1 MESSIPLVP
10 LEFFQTTT
18 LPELYCGVVYWYT
31 NQNEDILA
39 DYGKVY
45 VGYTLDEEQRRT
57 DWKNLS
63 SDYAG
68 TKINE
73 ARKRTPL
80 DKWKYD
86 RIYIWDADPDRL
98 EGRLKMLETSYIDHF
113 DSYENGFNGNRGGRG
128 IAAWVQFR
136 VTDITGSQEIVR
148 SYNAVTLIYGV
159 PRGSIA
165 HIAKNKV
172 DHLAK
177 NGVKIERI
185 N

>member
-1 MESSIPLVP
+1 MDSSIPLVP
-10 LEFFQTTT
+10 IEFYQTST
-18 LPELYCGVVYWYT
+18 LPELYYGVVYWYT
-31 NQNEDILA
+31 NQNEDVVA

-86 RIYIWDADPDRL
+86 HLYIWDTDTARL
-98 EGRLKMLETSYIDHF
+98 ESTLKILETLYIDLF
-113 DSYENGFNGNRGGRG
+113 DSFENGFNGNRGGRG
-128 IAAWVQFR
+128 TAAWVKFR
-136 VTDITGSQEIVR
+136 VTDTSGVQVIVL
-148 SYNAVTLIYGV
+148 SYDAVALNYGV

-165 HIAKNKV
+165 HIAKIKD

-177 NGVKIERI
+177 NGVKIERL